1 MLKQFVDFQITYAKY
16 LFVIF
21 LSIILA
27 SAYIGSNLQINS
39 DFGTLIP
46 SDSQYNTNDRIL
58 NNAFET
64 NDGILLS
71 ISLDESTILKGGVDS
86 LDDIRVESYIEEI
99 TLMLKE
105 STYVTSISPPQYSDD
120 LRLAQL
126 FIGLQTPNEIGSF
139 QVVLSELN
147 LIVDEVGEP
156 AGVDVQITGFPIL
169 LDRVATLL
177 IEDNLRTIIIT
188 LAFIF
193 AILYWY
199 SRDVTFTL
207 ITMTTPVVSLIMLSA
222 ALVLL
227 NIPITI
233 TLAAVGVL
241 ILGLGADYGIHIAI
255 HYNKARQDHEGHAEA
270 LYHTINDLKLPI
282 TASFLTTFAG
292 FVALLFGVSPSSQ
305 AQGSVLAI
313 GIFIIYAATFAVFPL
328 LMTLFYHKI
337 EIKPN
342 KVFEKILEGLSR
354 LAAYQTNYA
363 KLILWGVG
371 FMTIIMIYGASQV
384 QFSTSNSNWIP
395 ESDPISISFREIDY
409 AFGSS
414 ERFSLIL
421 IANQDDLRDVQTL
434 RDIKRLEEQLLAI
447 PELEGIDSPF
457 TDIDYNS
464 ADVYDILTFEKSNY
478 FNRDFTLVQMS
489 FSSANLG
496 QDDEGKSP
504 VYKEVKDIIER
515 SSIYGA
521 DITLYG
527 DVVRFDEL
535 GDSLQQDAGVTTMM
549 GFGLVLLVAS
559 ILYAS
564 VYVGLLALFPIII
577 AIIWAVGLMGF
588 FNVPFTSLSTGIVSL
603 VLGIGV
609 DFSIHLVD
617 GIRKYIAKT
626 NDIRLSIQE
635 TLLTSG
641 KAIFLSSLTTFVGFL
656 ALTFANLLGTQRLG
670 FSLAFGILAVFI
682 VTLLVVPSTLSII
695 YKRKLKKEGTLVS
708 S

>member
-1 MLKQFVDFQITYAKY
+1 MLKQAVDFQIKYAKF
-16 LFVIF
+16 LFIIF
-21 LSIILA
+21 LSIIIA
-27 SAYIGSNLQINS
+27 AAYIGSNLQINS

-58 NNAFET
+58 NNAFEI
-64 NDGILLS
+64 NDGVVLS
-71 ISLDESTILKGGVDS
+71 ISIDESSILKNSVQS
-86 LDDIRVESYIEEI
+86 LDDTRVENYIEEI
-99 TLMLKE
+99 SIMLQE
-105 STYVTSISPPQYSDD
+105 SSYVISISPAQYSDD

-126 FIGLQTPNEIGSF
+126 FIGLQTPNEVGSF
-139 QVVLSELN
+139 QTVLSELN

-156 AGVDVQITGFPIL
+156 AGVDVQVTGFPVL

-177 IEDNLRTIIIT
+177 IEDNLRTILIT

-207 ITMTTPVVSLIMLSA
+207 ITMTTPVVSLILLAA

-255 HYNKARQDHEGHAEA
+255 HYNKARKDHEGHAEA

-342 KVFEKILEGLSR
+342 AIFQKILVGLSK

-363 KLILWGVG
+363 KLILWIVG
-371 FMTIIMIYGASQV
+371 FITIIMIYGASQV

-395 ESDPISISFREIDY
+395 ENDPISISFREVDY
-409 AFGSS
+409 KFGTS
-414 ERFSLIL
+414 ERFSVLL
-421 IANQDDLRDVQTL
+421 IANQGDLRNVQTL
-434 RDIKRLEEQLLAI
+434 RDIKRLEQQLEAI
-447 PELEGIDSPF
+447 PEIEFLDSPF
-457 TDIDYNS
+457 SDIDYDS
-464 ADVYDILTFEKSNY
+464 EDVYDILTYEKSGY
-478 FNRDFTLVQMS
+478 FNRDYTLVQMN
-489 FSSANLG
+489 FATGDLG
-496 QDDEGKSP
+496 QDEEGKSP
-504 VYKEVKDIIER
+504 VFKEVKNII
-515 SSIYGA
+515 STSPVYGA
-521 DITLYG
+521 DVSLYG
-527 DVVRFDEL
+527 DIVRFDEL
-535 GDSLQQDAGVTTMM
+535 GDSLQQDAGVTTIM
-549 GFGLVLLVAS
+549 GFGLVFLVAS

-626 NDIRLSIQE
+626 NDIRKSIQE

-670 FSLAFGILAVFI
+670 FSLAFGILSVFI

-695 YKRKLKKEGTLVS
+695 YKRKLRKEGTLIS